1 MPTLNIHPSL
11 LAAMDEFYGVDR
23 VMEDPVPLHSFGQKS
38 KVGGKKKMQILY
50 VTFFHHPNTGGLS
63 HYITAIQRG
72 FEQLGH
78 EVDVIAPNQMPS
90 LQLEKWVPQ
99 AADQA
104 RSFMRSRYGTV
115 NEKIVKNLSFLH
127 VFELFLKEK
136 ALDTYDIIHAQDLF
150 AIFILGHLNQTLQK
164 PLFFTPH
171 GFFTKSR
178 LKFNKMQKGSVEE
191 AYFTRLEKEGIS
203 ASTEIVLIAD
213 SFRPNLKDFGARDER
228 MTTVHTGIDFA
239 PIPSRTHEKI
249 ILSSVSRLSPRKGH
263 GFLLEALAM
272 IREDLGNVEVWIVG
286 DGVMKNALMK
296 QAEELKLNNVGFFG
310 KRHDIPEILSMSD
323 IYVLA
328 TVNDNYPLSI
338 IEAMFAR
345 QAVISTTCGGIP
357 EMVKHEETGILCEPG
372 NVKELAEAIKR
383 FIINK
388 DEREAFGEAAEAFAR
403 QHLTSKVMTRKI
415 EEIYQMYADRK
426 ETHHEGEQSDS

>member
-1 MPTLNIHPSL
+1 MPPLNIHPSL

-23 VMEDPVPLHSFGQKS
+23 VMEDPVPLQAFGQKS
-38 KVGGKKKMQILY
+38 QVGRKKKMKILY
-50 VTFFHHPNTGGLS
+50 VTFFQYPHTGGLS
-63 HYITAIQRG
+63 HYITAMQKG

-78 EVDVIAPNQMPS
+78 EVDVIAPNQMSS

-99 AADQA
+99 AANEA

-136 ALDTYDIIHAQDLF
+136 DLDTYDIIHAQDLF
-150 AIFILGHLNQTLQK
+150 AIFILGQLNQTLQK
-164 PLFFTPH
+164 PLLFTPH

-178 LKFNKMQKGSVEE
+178 LKFNKMQKGSIEE

-203 ASTEIVLIAD
+203 ASTEIVMIAD

-228 MTTVHTGIDFA
+228 MTTVHTGIDFKSIT
-239 PIPSRTHEKI
+239 PRTHDNI
-249 ILSSVSRLSPRKGH
+249 IITSVSRLSPRKGH

-272 IREDLGNVEVWIVG
+272 IREHLGNVEVWIIG
-286 DGVMKNALMK
+286 DGVMKEALMK
-296 QAEELKLNNVGFFG
+296 QAEELELNNVIFFG
-310 KRHDIPEILSMSD
+310 KRHDIPDILSMSD

-328 TVNDNYPLSI
+328 TINDNFPLSVM
-338 IEAMFAR
+338 EAMFSR

-357 EMVKHEETGILCEPG
+357 EMVQHEKTGILCEPG

-388 DEREAFGEAAEAFAR
+388 EERDAFGKAAEAFAR
-403 QHLTSKVMTRKI
+403 QHLTSKVMTGKI
-415 EEIYQMYADRK
+415 EQIYQMYAN
-426 ETHHEGEQSDS
+426 